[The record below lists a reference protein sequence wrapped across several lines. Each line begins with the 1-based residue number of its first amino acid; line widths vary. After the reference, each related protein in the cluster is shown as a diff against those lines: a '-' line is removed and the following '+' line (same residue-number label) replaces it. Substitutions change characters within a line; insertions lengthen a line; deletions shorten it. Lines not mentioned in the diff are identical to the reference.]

1 MCLRLRRVASLR
13 THAALNFIKL
23 ATGVGLLLR
32 ELAEGVGNFTCTLLL
47 LLSQTALLQKLAADL
62 QDFLIQGVRGHVGWH
77 IARLI
82 TQIRQLR
89 AQCLREFGEVVDNLL
104 ILLSALK
111 RAFPL
116 FKRVQCGLKRLDGL
130 WLSGFGRFCLLQF
143 LTYLFGVGG
152 CRCVRPHAEAPGH
165 Q

>member
-1 MCLRLRRVASLR
+1 MRLRRVASLR

-82 TQIRQLR
+82 TQISQLR
-89 AQCLREFGEVVDNLL
+89 AQCLR
-104 ILLSALK
+104 
-111 RAFPL
+111 
-116 FKRVQCGLKRLDGL
+116 
-130 WLSGFGRFCLLQF
+130 
-143 LTYLFGVGG
+143 
-152 CRCVRPHAEAPGH
+152 
-165 Q
+165 